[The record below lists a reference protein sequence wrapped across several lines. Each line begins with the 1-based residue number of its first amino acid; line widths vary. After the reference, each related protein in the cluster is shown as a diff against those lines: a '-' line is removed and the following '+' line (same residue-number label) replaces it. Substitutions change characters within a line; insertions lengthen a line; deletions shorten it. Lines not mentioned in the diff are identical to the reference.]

1 MRRFRTFASMILL
14 GIAMAPLGPLPAA
27 SADEPIL
34 EEQLV
39 DDLQN
44 LFGRH
49 PGQRT
54 NHAKGIVVEGEFAAA
69 PEAAS
74 LSRAAHLQAGSRV
87 PVTVRFS
94 AATGLPDIPD
104 GHPRANPHGM
114 AVKFRLPDGS
124 DTDIVI
130 NSLHFFPVATGAE
143 FHEFLTA
150 AAATKPDSPKPTK
163 LDEFFA
169 AHPAAK
175 RAGATTKTPASYATE
190 EYFGINAFQF
200 VNAAGE
206 RRHIRYVMEPAAGVS
221 HLDPEAAAK
230 QPPNFLSDDLLQ
242 RLKAGPVSFRLL
254 AQVAAPE
261 DPTADATVPWPETR
275 QRVELG
281 TLTITE
287 AAADNEAAAKNL
299 LFLPDQLTDGIEP
312 SDDPLIAVRGGAYA
326 VSFSRRSE

>member
-1 MRRFRTFASMILL
+1 MRQSRSVVSMVLL
-14 GIAMAPLGPLPAA
+14 AGAMIPLGPWPSAL
-27 SADEPIL
+27 ADEPAV

-69 PEAAS
+69 PQAAS
-74 LSRAAHLQAGSRV
+74 LSRAAHLQAGSTV

-94 AATGLPDIPD
+94 AATGLPEIPD
-104 GHPRANPHGM
+104 GHPQANPHGM
-114 AVKFRLPDGS
+114 AVKFRLPDSS

-130 NSLHFFPVATGAE
+130 NSLHFFPVATAAE

-190 EYFGINAFQF
+190 EYFGINAFQL

-206 RRHIRYVMEPAAGVS
+206 RRSIRYVMEPAAGVS
-221 HLDPEAAAK
+221 HLDPASAAQ
-230 QPPNFLSDDLLQ
+230 QPPNFLSDDLRQ
-242 RLKAGPVSFRLL
+242 RLNEGPVRFRLL

-261 DPTADATVPWPETR
+261 DPTADATIAWPETR

-281 TLTITE
+281 TLTITR
-287 AAADNEAAAKNL
+287 AAADNEAAAKEL
-299 LFLPDQLTDGIEP
+299 LFLPGQLTDGIEP
-312 SDDPLIAVRGGAYA
+312 SDDPLIAVRDGVYA